1 MNPMPAPSLFKIPPS
16 RLTLGT
22 VQFGIDYGIANR
34 TGKPSLDTVC
44 EIVREAYHGGVDT
57 LDTAA
62 AYGQSEEVLG
72 LALRQIGLADKIRVV
87 TKVAAMPADLSKG
100 EAAARIEAS
109 VVKSLKLLNL
119 QQLPLCLFH
128 RQESLIYTDELLA
141 LRDRGL
147 IEAAGVSLING
158 DGAKAALKFPELK
171 AWQVPSNLLD
181 RRFTHTGL
189 TEAAHQAG
197 KLVFV
202 RSTYLQG
209 LLVMDDAAV
218 PKHLHEAVTARRPF
232 RDLADRIGIPHREL
246 ALRAMLS
253 RPDLS
258 ALVVGVETV
267 GQMKDNLALF
277 AKGALSADIMAQV
290 NAIVPQVSHYLINP
304 FEWEKIVPP
313 REVVGSKKV

>member
-1 MNPMPAPSLFKIPPS
+1 MPAPSLFKTPPS

-44 EIVREAYHGGVDT
+44 AILREAYHGGVDT

-72 LALRQIGLADKIRVV
+72 QALRQIGLTDKIRVV
-87 TKVAAMPADLSKG
+87 TKVAAMPADLSKAD
-100 EAAARIEAS
+100 AAARIEAS

-119 QQLPLCLFH
+119 EQLPLVLFH
-128 RQESLIYTDELLA
+128 RQESLIYADELLA
-141 LRDRGL
+141 LRARGL
-147 IEAAGVSLING
+147 IEAAGVSIVSPE
-158 DGAKAALKFPELK
+158 GAQNALKYAELK

-181 RRFTHTGL
+181 RRFTHSGL
-189 TEAAHQAG
+189 TEAAKQAG

-209 LLVMDDAAV
+209 LLLMDDAVV
-218 PKHLHEAVTARRPF
+218 PKHLQEAIAARRPF
-232 RDLADRIGIPHREL
+232 RDLAAKIGIPFPEL

-258 ALVVGVETV
+258 ALVVGVETIA
-267 GQMKDNLALF
+267 QMKENNILF
-277 AKGALSADIMAQV
+277 AKGPLSADIMVQV
-290 NAIVPQVSHYLINP
+290 NAIVPQVTHYLINP
-304 FEWEKIVPP
+304 GEWEKIVPP
-313 REVVGSKKV
+313 RAPSGQTKT